1 VIRVIVLTGM
11 TRKRSRIIGRDSGE
25 LGWRAGLKRRI
36 LPITGGENLN
46 AKNRILGL
54 VLAMV
59 PAVCWAQVKVEI
71 PKQVGEH
78 QLAVI
83 KVEAGDGL
91 EVDIEV
97 WKSLDQSVPYRELKA
112 ASGREFGFVAPPGE
126 YLVRV
131 YGWKAGSVEKYSGK
145 VVIGG
150 PPQPEPGPID
160 PVDPDNG
167 LTGLAKVSYEAAMK
181 VFSVTREQEAK
192 ELARVY
198 SSVSSQSAALPNMTA
213 AQMTQQVRESNRDS
227 MNDEAKAAWSSWA
240 AVISRELETVSDKQK
255 LIEAYRDIAR
265 GLEKVK

>member
-1 VIRVIVLTGM
+1 M
-11 TRKRSRIIGRDSGE
+11 
-25 LGWRAGLKRRI
+25 
-36 LPITGGENLN
+36 
-46 AKNRILGL
+46 
-54 VLAMV
+54 
-59 PAVCWAQVKVEI
+59 CWAQLKVEI

-78 QLAVI
+78 QLAVV

-91 EVDIEV
+91 EVDVEV
-97 WKSLDQSVPYRELKA
+97 WKSLDQSVSYRELKA

-131 YGWKAGSVEKYSGK
+131 YGWKAGNVEKYSGK

-167 LTGLAKVSYEAAMK
+167 LSGLAKVSYDAAMK
-181 VFSVTREQEAK
+181 VFSVTREEEAR

-198 SSVSSQSAALPNMTA
+198 SSVASQAAALPNMTA
-213 AQMTQQVRESNRDS
+213 AQMTQQVRESNRTGLS
-227 MNDEAKAAWSSWA
+227 DEAKSAWASWA
-240 AVISRELETVSDKQK
+240 TAIAKELEPVSDKQK
-255 LIEAYRDIAR
+255 LIEAYREIAR

>member
-1 VIRVIVLTGM
+1 M
-11 TRKRSRIIGRDSGE
+11 
-25 LGWRAGLKRRI
+25 
-36 LPITGGENLN
+36 
-46 AKNRILGL
+46 
-54 VLAMV
+54 
-59 PAVCWAQVKVEI
+59 CWAQVKVEI

-83 KVEAGDGL
+83 KVEAGDSL

-112 ASGREFGFVAPPGE
+112 VIGREFGFVAPPGE

-160 PVDPDNG
+160 PVDPDIG

-198 SSVSSQSAALPNMTA
+198 SSVSSQAAALPNMTA
-213 AQMTQQVRESNRDS
+213 AQMTQQVRDSNRDS

-255 LIEAYRDIAR
+255 LIEAYREIAR